1 MYGKAEYANIN
12 ALLNEKIT
20 AKKHLIAVHRGSW
33 HGNIIQNTI
42 PAYKVA
48 IRMGAD
54 MVECDLELST
64 DGKLFSFHGNHELDI
79 LGTTK
84 PITMMSSAEIKAIT
98 LHNCFTLLSD
108 SRLNTLEEILE
119 FLPKGVLLNIDR
131 AWNKFPQVLEVL
143 DQYPN
148 ALTHV
153 LLKAPIHASQAM
165 EVLQQH
171 PTKYMFMPICYSME
185 DVEAALQYQNVNIV
199 GAEIFAATA
208 QDELY
213 QDESIA
219 AIHDKGLFCWV
230 NALSLGEY
238 GRDYRPRQSL
248 FGDLTDDVSVI
259 QDPALGW
266 GKLMDKKIDIIQT
279 DWPSILCQYREQR
292 C

>member
-266 GKLMDKKIDIIQT
+266 GKLMDKKIDIVQT